1 MNRQLR
7 LNIWLDIMY
16 LSRNY
21 LILGVLGL
29 MGISFLVILG
39 MVNSGSPGVAASL
52 GWMHTLVSAAA
63 LVAAVMIVHNP
74 IKDRNVKMIITKPCL
89 PEEWAASQFLTVNL
103 ISVTLHVIILLF
115 VFLIYELHS
124 GAVGVELSTYLYM
137 WLSSVM
143 AVMIFSSLILFLT
156 FFMPPVLAVIVML
169 LMNNVFIVRLMDFCF
184 NYSGNMV
191 AAIFYKIVGG
201 LLYVVYLVAPYF
213 STENIAQA
221 AQSADKDWPHLLL
234 FAVYGFVTLGF
245 YYLLSVFVVK
255 NRNLI

>member
-1 MNRQLR
+1 MV
-7 LNIWLDIMY
+7 Y

-29 MGISFLVILG
+29 MGISFLIILG
-39 MVNSGSPGVAASL
+39 MANSGSAGVAGFL

-63 LVAAVMIVHNP
+63 LIAAIMIVYNP
-74 IKDRNVKMIITKPCL
+74 IKDRTVKMIITKPCL
-89 PEEWAASQFLTVNL
+89 PEEWAASSFLTVNL

-115 VFLIYELHS
+115 VFLIYALHP
-124 GAVGVELSTYLYM
+124 GAVGIDLSTYLYM
-137 WLSSVM
+137 WISSVI

-184 NYSGNMV
+184 NYTGNIV
-191 AAIFYKIVGG
+191 AAIFYKIAGG
-201 LLYVVYLVAPYF
+201 FLYIVYLVAPYF
-213 STENIAQA
+213 STENMAQA
-221 AQSADKDWPHLLL
+221 AQSADKDWPHLLT

-245 YYLLSVFVVK
+245 YYLLSVFTVK